1 MRRTAALLMTVL
13 LASAGVLVAPS
24 AAHAESTWIPGPNGG
39 WCTAYPSGPFGV
51 GVCSG
56 IEPRRAWAVHATCES
71 GISVTSGLRLGDGTA
86 TANCG
91 SSPVRYTSIAIGP
104 LVP

>member
-1 MRRTAALLMTVL
+1 MRRTAALLTTALL
-13 LASAGVLVAPS
+13 LATGVLAAP
-24 AAHAESTWIPGPNGG
+24 AANAQPASVPGPGG
-39 WCTAYPSGPFGV
+39 GSCFAYPSGPFGI

-71 GISVTSGLRLGDGTA
+71 GINVTSGLRLGDGTA

-91 SSPVRYTSIAIGP
+91 SGRIRSTSVAIGP

>member
-1 MRRTAALLMTVL
+1 MRRTAALLTTAL
-13 LASAGVLVAPS
+13 LASAGALVAP
-24 AAHAESTWIPGPNGG
+24 AAHAQSASVPGPNGG
-39 WCTAYPSGPFGV
+39 ECVAYPSGPFGV
-51 GVCSG
+51 GICSG

-91 SSPVRYTSIAIGP
+91 SGRVRSAYVSIGP